1 MQVFK
6 NLWMVCSEAEAKSIF
21 AELKGVL
28 QRDMIGAWEEDS
40 RVASYFLQLN
50 PASQDL
56 MLVVSGSKLE
66 SYSIVANASVL
77 IYLMYRE
84 RVSVD
89 DFSGGICIAN
99 IVPND
104 GRSSL
109 TIGEYNLIVDKFY
122 REVIIRLQSARQWQ
136 MSAGCKTYQEMFLPE
151 CQNLF
156 LSFVN
161 SANKS
166 SAATHPS
173 DSRMWNAFLISC
185 ARSMPEVHPSASEV
199 GQLLVEDYFW
209 DRDAAQK
216 LSLEYE
222 FGIDLL
228 RQAYGL

>member
-6 NLWMVCSEAEAKSIF
+6 NLLMVCSEIEARSTF
-21 AELKGVL
+21 AELKSIL
-28 QRDMIGAWEEDS
+28 QCDASGSWGEDF
-40 RVASYFLQLN
+40 RMARYFLQLN

-56 MLVVSGSKLE
+56 MLVVCGSKLD
-66 SYSIVANASVL
+66 SCSIVANTTVL

-84 RVSVD
+84 RFSTD
-89 DFSGGICIAN
+89 NLSGGICVAN

-122 REVIIRLQSARQWQ
+122 HEVIMKSKSASQWQ
-136 MSAGCKTYQEMFLPE
+136 ISAGYKTYQEMFLPE

-173 DSRMWNAFLISC
+173 DSYMWNAFLISC
-185 ARSMPEVHPSASEV
+185 ARNMPDVHPSASEV
-199 GQLLVEDYFW
+199 WRLLVEDYFW
-209 DRDAAQK
+209 DRDAAQN
-216 LSLEYE
+216 LSLQYE

-228 RQAYGL
+228 KQAYGM